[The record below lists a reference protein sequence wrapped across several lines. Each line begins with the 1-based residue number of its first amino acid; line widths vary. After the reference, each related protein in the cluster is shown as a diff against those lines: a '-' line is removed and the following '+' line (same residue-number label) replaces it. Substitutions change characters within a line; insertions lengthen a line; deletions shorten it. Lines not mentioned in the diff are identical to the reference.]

1 MQHLF
6 KQNPTKR
13 GRKIAAVMIFAGAL
27 STALSNVA
35 SATVVGELVLVGGQ
49 CPAGF
54 IPLDGRTLSQDEYP
68 ELAAVLGG
76 RDVIDLPTIS
86 PRVSVSQEQGGRS
99 TTRKLN
105 FVVKPIK
112 TRDQAVIDNDIDGP
126 VICEK
131 CNDPKPINGNNPD
144 RGNTG
149 TGGTSG
155 ANDLGSLQ
163 PQYCIATGGD
173 TPQLV
178 EVGLKY
184 EPGDATQGVPASLEF
199 ARVNVSGYAKVPL
212 SFQNGD
218 INLAE
223 LAEVNPGIGRPNLSF
238 VLVGENACVAKAVND
253 DPNGNRQEL
262 LYPGELRMSGV
273 QIARGE
279 YQDKLNVPWGN
290 DFNEQSDLLNRGDFT
305 LSQANFSYTNQR
317 DEDGRPGFLA
327 VDIIDDRKLIL
338 ETRNVTADDF
348 QYRVQAQCGD
358 PGSSYNVYYDPVIR
372 SDGGG
377 GGGYPY

>member
-6 KQNPTKR
+6 KKNPTKR

-76 RDVIDLPTIS
+76 QDVIDLPTIS
-86 PRVSVSQEQGGRS
+86 PRVSVSPEQGGRN

-131 CNDPKPINGNNPD
+131 CTDPKPINGNNPD

-178 EVGLKY
+178 EIGLKY
-184 EPGDATQGVPASLEF
+184 VPESQANPRAYLEF
-199 ARVNVSGYAKVPL
+199 ARVNVSGYAELPDGFKD
-212 SFQNGD
+212 GD
-218 INLAE
+218 IDLE
-223 LAEVNPGIGRPNLSF
+223 QLRKVNPGIGRPNLSF
-238 VLVGENACVAKAVND
+238 VLVGENGCVAKAVND
-253 DPNGNRQEL
+253 TANGDRQTL
-262 LYPGELRMSGV
+262 QYPGELRMSGV

-279 YQDKLNVPWGN
+279 FQDKLNVPWGN
-290 DFNEQSDLLNRGDFT
+290 DFIEQSDALSNGTFDF
-305 LSQANFSYTNQR
+305 SRANFSYTNQR
-317 DEDGRPGFLA
+317 DEDGKPGFLA

-338 ETRNVTADDF
+338 ETRNQTPGPF

-372 SDGGG
+372 NDGGG
-377 GGGYPY
+377 GISEY

>member
-6 KQNPTKR
+6 KKNPTQR

-131 CNDPKPINGNNPD
+131 CTDPKPINGNNPN

-149 TGGTSG
+149 AGGTSG

-178 EVGLKY
+178 EIGLRY
-184 EPGDATQGVPASLEF
+184 VPESQQNQRAFLEF
-199 ARVNVSGYAKVPL
+199 ARVNVSGYAEVPDG
-212 SFQNGD
+212 FKDGD
-218 INLAE
+218 IDLDA
-223 LAEVNPGIGRPNLSF
+223 LQKVNPGIGRPNLSF
-238 VLVGENACVAKAVND
+238 VLVGENACIAKAVND
-253 DPNGNRQEL
+253 TANGDRQTL

-273 QIARGE
+273 QIARGVNPVKD
-279 YQDKLNVPWGN
+279 QVNWGN
-290 DFNEQSDLLNRGDFT
+290 DFEEQSRLLGTGDLSLE
-305 LSQANFSYTNQR
+305 QANFSYTNQR
-317 DEDGRPGFLA
+317 DENGRPGFLA

-338 ETRNVTADDF
+338 ETRNVTRAEY

-372 SDGGG
+372 ANGGG
-377 GGGYPY
+377 GTGFPY